1 VNKWFKKQYRTD
13 ADARLDEEEPGR
25 YEPPPVD
32 EDTDSD
38 GKAVTVAPP
47 TRRAQQEGAIQGGNR
62 PLKGG
67 YWFIREKFRN
77 EVTEAVA
84 RDKERTEQSQHERE
98 EDERTRQVSRMH
110 SRHASPG
117 LQQPP
122 QHRSQGVDPP
132 PQGYMYTAD
141 RTRGTG
147 SGYGRNTGAR
157 HHMGY
162 PPPRS

>member
-47 TRRAQQEGAIQGGNR
+47 TRRVQPEGAIQGGTR

-67 YWFIREKFRN
+67 YWFIRERFRN
-77 EVTEAVA
+77 EVSEAVA
-84 RDKERTEQSQHERE
+84 RDKERTEQSHQERE
-98 EDERTRQVSRMH
+98 EDERTRHVSRMQ
-110 SRHASPG
+110 SRRASPG
-117 LQQPP
+117 LQQP
-122 QHRSQGVDPP
+122 QQGRVEPP
-132 PQGYMYTAD
+132 PGYMYTAD
-141 RTRGTG
+141 RTRGSGSG